1 MKNRINYVYKK
12 ELDNALK
19 VDGIDYYSTA
29 KTLSVFEELD
39 DLTNLFLNRNNDT
52 IEQFRMMQKA
62 AF

>member
-1 MKNRINYVYKK
+1 MKKKMNYVNKK

-29 KTLSVFEELD
+29 KTLSVFEELE

-52 IEQFRMMQKA
+52 IEQFRMQKA
-62 AF
+62 F